1 MESNKSENEVVFEIN
16 DTICQKLVEE
26 FVVNIWLI
34 LELINYLIWISKI
47 IIKYFQNRIYRTF
60 ETNSNLILILI

>member
-26 FVVNIWLI
+26 FVVNILLI
-34 LELINYLIWISKI
+34 LELINYLI
-47 IIKYFQNRIYRTF
+47 
-60 ETNSNLILILI
+60 